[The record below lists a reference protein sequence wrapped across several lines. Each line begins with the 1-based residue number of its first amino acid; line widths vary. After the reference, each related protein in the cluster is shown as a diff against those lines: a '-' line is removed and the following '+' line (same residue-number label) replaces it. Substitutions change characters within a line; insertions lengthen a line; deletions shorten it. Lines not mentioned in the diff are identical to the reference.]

1 MKKYWSVLHEPPLVI
16 IRWAA
21 IGLSAAIV
29 SFAGFLLTQYLLPT
43 SVTLSYA
50 QITSCAPRL
59 VAFSG
64 SLKHIESNPAYRV
77 SYEGGVRFGSVSMLS
92 TRVCVTPTRDAE
104 KARQTVRMAPFG
116 LGILSSRIVV
126 EPGADPTIE
135 SVLASKIP
143 ITKPLIVSLSSP
155 DVLHTYNL
163 HIADQMTTCE
173 NGQSISCQLDSLE
186 IDQGK
191 SYDYKIER
199 SFIESDASVV
209 AEGTIDIED
218 AVTVKSI
225 SVKNNQTVYDKIK
238 SITIKTN
245 KAIAGIDAS
254 LTYDE
259 AGKLSSIP
267 LSAAIDGGKIVLS
280 GAKYFPRE
288 KDFSLTLE
296 NIKATDGSTLLEPKV
311 TKFSTSGGPRV
322 TSSSVASTVTSGS
335 TISIY
340 LDQPVAPYSLSGRV
354 TVNGAAVTASAHDKT
369 ISLTLPSLAQCSSV
383 NIKVDK
389 GLVGT
394 KNDLKSTSAWS
405 ATSRVACGSSKV
417 IGYSVHGR
425 PMLAYYFG
433 TNGGATMLFTGGI
446 HGSEPSSTDTMNAW
460 VDYLRA
466 NAYRI
471 PAGKQ
476 IVIIPNMNP
485 DGIAAGDRLNA
496 NAVNLDR
503 NYPTDDWQKNIDT
516 VGGYLAGGGGS
527 SPGSEPETKAAM
539 AAISGLSIKL
549 SISYHAQGSLVGSNN
564 YSSADN
570 YAHRYASAV
579 GYGNMSHNAE
589 ETMGYAITG
598 EFETWLAERGVPAIL
613 IELPTPYGNYL
624 SSHRDVMWAISTE

>member
-1 MKKYWSVLHEPPLVI
+1 
-16 IRWAA
+16 
-21 IGLSAAIV
+21 
-29 SFAGFLLTQYLLPT
+29 
-43 SVTLSYA
+43 
-50 QITSCAPRL
+50 
-59 VAFSG
+59 
-64 SLKHIESNPAYRV
+64 
-77 SYEGGVRFGSVSMLS
+77 
-92 TRVCVTPTRDAE
+92 
-104 KARQTVRMAPFG
+104 
-116 LGILSSRIVV
+116 
-126 EPGADPTIE
+126 
-135 SVLASKIP
+135 
-143 ITKPLIVSLSSP
+143 
-155 DVLHTYNL
+155 
-163 HIADQMTTCE
+163 
-173 NGQSISCQLDSLE
+173 
-186 IDQGK
+186 
-191 SYDYKIER
+191 
-199 SFIESDASVV
+199 
-209 AEGTIDIED
+209 
-218 AVTVKSI
+218 
-225 SVKNNQTVYDKIK
+225 
-238 SITIKTN
+238 
-245 KAIAGIDAS
+245 
-254 LTYDE
+254 
-259 AGKLSSIP
+259 
-267 LSAAIDGGKIVLS
+267 
-280 GAKYFPRE
+280 
-288 KDFSLTLE
+288 
-296 NIKATDGSTLLEPKV
+296 
-311 TKFSTSGGPRV
+311 
-322 TSSSVASTVTSGS
+322 
-335 TISIY
+335 
-340 LDQPVAPYSLSGRV
+340 
-354 TVNGAAVTASAHDKT
+354 
-369 ISLTLPSLAQCSSV
+369 
-383 NIKVDK
+383 
-389 GLVGT
+389 
-394 KNDLKSTSAWS
+394 
-405 ATSRVACGSSKV
+405 
-417 IGYSVHGR
+417 
-425 PMLAYYFG
+425 MLAYYFG